1 MFANVSDVNIF
12 LKILWNFQ
20 RWFCDHAFCETPF
33 CGVNNWIDT
42 YFLTSHVTIWIRY
55 CLAFDDQTLQLE
67 VHEWYVINIQ
77 VAGTYKD
84 VLLYYR
90 STIHCTRYS
99 PWHTGF
105 EWVRANVHIIGFVTI
120 SSFFLPTS
128 ARNNK
133 RWDYW
138 IRDLNLIGIR
148 FLTAEKVKRKKDQ
161 VKSEV
166 VWKLGER
173 FSVWKSKKLPV
184 MECYENMEE
193 MHDKADGNIKVDNLW
208 LAIKIIFNQ

>member
-1 MFANVSDVNIF
+1 MTCYWIVSYQKVTKILCTRNNMNMNMMANVSDVNIF

-67 VHEWYVINIQ
+67 VYEWYVINIQ
-77 VAGTYKD
+77 VASTYKD

-99 PWHTGF
+99 PWQTGF
-105 EWVRANVHIIGFVTI
+105 DWVRANVHIIGFVTV

-148 FLTAEKVKRKKDQ
+148 FLTAEKVKKK
-161 VKSEV
+161 KRSGEKWSSLEV
-166 VWKLGER
+166 GRTVLGLKE
-173 FSVWKSKKLPV
+173 
-184 MECYENMEE
+184 
-193 MHDKADGNIKVDNLW
+193 
-208 LAIKIIFNQ
+208 